1 MNKRERERDGME
13 SEGGSLCALEAAKSQ
28 CVSSGVQSRDDQRFW
43 ARHIHQGSPQGRGSG
58 TACRRIKCAGLK
70 RNEIIY
76 SGTGVEGICMCERG
90 MAEERIKA
98 AFGVCER

>member
-1 MNKRERERDGME
+1 MCI
-13 SEGGSLCALEAAKSQ
+13 GGSSQ
-28 CVSSGVQSRDDQRFW
+28 KPVCVQSRDDQRFW

-58 TACRRIKCAGLK
+58 TACRRIKCSGLK

-76 SGTGVEGICMCERG
+76 SGDWSRGGICMCERG